1 MKNKVYLIV
10 FTIICLSARIICSFF
25 STYGN
30 TNNIKVT
37 VLNNSNEIIDK
48 LKALDSKG
56 GAIEIEYNEKGMATQ
71 DLLVNAE

>member
-1 MKNKVYLIV
+1 ME
-10 FTIICLSARIICSFF
+10 
-25 STYGN
+25 N
-30 TNNIKVT
+30 TNNIKVA

>member
-1 MKNKVYLIV
+1 MFKGKPFVKWV
-10 FTIICLSARIICSFF
+10 GGKRQ
-25 STYGN
+25 
-30 TNNIKVT
+30 
-37 VLNNSNEIIDK
+37 IIDK

>member
-1 MKNKVYLIV
+1 ME
-10 FTIICLSARIICSFF
+10 
-25 STYGN
+25 N

-71 DLLVNAE
+71 DLLVLPLNLQKKASKL

>member
-1 MKNKVYLIV
+1 ME
-10 FTIICLSARIICSFF
+10 
-25 STYGN
+25 N

-71 DLLVNAE
+71 DRKSVV

>member
-1 MKNKVYLIV
+1 ME
-10 FTIICLSARIICSFF
+10 
-25 STYGN
+25 N

-56 GAIEIEYNEKGMATQ
+56 GAIEIEYNEKGKAKQ
-71 DLLVNAE
+71 EFILKAEHDTKRIRRKIKCYR